1 MRLKLGRPDLKKYSA
16 LFNVPAATAGSELT
30 ITWLGVST
38 LLVCDG
44 THAFLTDGFF
54 SRPSL
59 VQVGVKKF
67 APNLERIESALNRAG
82 ITSLDAVVP
91 VHSHFDHVMD
101 APEVAKRTGAAL
113 IGSASAANVGR
124 GWGLEE
130 SQIQTV
136 ADGDTIELPN
146 GRLKFIASDHC
157 PPDRYPGTIDEP
169 VVPPVHTTAYRCGE
183 AWSLVFR
190 HNSDKS
196 VLIQGSAGY
205 VPGSLAGHNADVAY
219 LGVGQ
224 LGLQSPSY
232 LREYWKETVQVTG
245 AQQVVLIHW
254 DDFFRPLDLPLRS
267 LPYAGD
273 DLNVTMKAFTQFA
286 AEDSVT
292 LHFPR
297 VWKREDPWGKPN
309 R

>member
-1 MRLKLGRPDLKKYSA
+1 MRVKLGRPDLKKYSA
-16 LFNVPAATAGSELT
+16 LFDVPAATDSSELT
-30 ITWLGVST
+30 LTWLGVST
-38 LLVCDG
+38 LLVSDG

-59 VQVGVKKF
+59 IQVGVMKF
-67 APNLERIESALNRAG
+67 EPNLERIGSALNRAG
-82 ITSLDAVVP
+82 ITTLDAVVP

-101 APEVAKRTGAAL
+101 SPEVAKRTGAPL

-130 SQIQTV
+130 SQVQTV
-136 ADGDTIELPN
+136 AAGDTIALPN
-146 GRLKFIASDHC
+146 GQLTFIASDHC

-169 VVPPVHTTAYRCGE
+169 VVPPVRTTAYRCGE
-183 AWSLVFR
+183 AWSLIFR
-190 HNSDKS
+190 HNSGKS

-205 VPGSLAGHNADVAY
+205 VRGSLAGHTADIAY

-224 LGLQSPSY
+224 LGLQPHNY
-232 LREYWKETVQVTG
+232 LREYWNEMVRATG
-245 AQQVVLIHW
+245 AKRVVLIHW
-254 DDFFRPLDLPLRS
+254 DDFFRSLDLPLRS

-273 DLNVTMKAFTQFA
+273 DLHVTMKAFQQFA
-286 AEDSVT
+286 AEDGVS
-292 LHFPR
+292 LHFPT
-297 VWKREDPWGKPN
+297 VWEREDPWSIPN